1 MIDLSPLRSESLLG
15 KLARLPL
22 RLIPPGAVVPILQ
35 GQLRGAR
42 WIVGSGVHGCW
53 LGFYES
59 AKQREIAKRVRRGSD
74 VFDVGAHVGFY
85 TLLFSRLAGT
95 QGRVAAFEPNRAN
108 LALLRRHLALNDVAN
123 VEVVQAAVTSRSG
136 LTRFASG
143 DSSYTGHTSREGDST
158 VAATSLDDW
167 WKDHA
172 DWCPSVLKV
181 DVEGS
186 ELHVLRGAEAVLRK
200 AVPVVFVATHGPDL
214 RAATVDFLRA
224 RGYDVVGLSG
234 EPAEQSEE
242 LVATPRSRARRA

>member
-158 VAATSLDDW
+158 VAATPGGSTSCRSTSYPSCSSPLMVQICAPPQW
-167 WKDHA
+167 ISSERA
-172 DWCPSVLKV
+172 DTTSW
-181 DVEGS
+181 G
-186 ELHVLRGAEAVLRK
+186 
-200 AVPVVFVATHGPDL
+200 
-214 RAATVDFLRA
+214 
-224 RGYDVVGLSG
+224 
-234 EPAEQSEE
+234 
-242 LVATPRSRARRA
+242 